1 VTDLVAGEMLV
12 EALGASS
19 MTMGMAEP
27 STRVGLRRSSSH
39 GGARHQA
46 VVAWA
51 ATAKSMAM
59 AKTTSCSGGAW
70 GIL

>member
-46 VVAWA
+46 VVA
-51 ATAKSMAM
+51 
-59 AKTTSCSGGAW
+59 
-70 GIL
+70 